1 MSKSKPPT
9 RALMYNYSVGEM
21 VELSVF
27 FIKTEKNREPK
38 ITLLIRFMNLAS
50 KLLYVRIQIS

>member
-1 MSKSKPPT
+1 
-9 RALMYNYSVGEM
+9 MYNYSVGEM